1 MRWGYDAASRLH
13 KALRM
18 TRPRRDDELSRI
30 AETIR
35 RSGGRSPLYRWLKSR
50 HDEFAALLAEK
61 GGRPDWQ
68 ALSDEFAA
76 MGIMGGNGQPVSPE
90 AARHTWWR
98 VRRDVAQ
105 AMARRTKAASPAA
118 ALMAPARPTQPPA
131 PAPSPGS
138 ADALARLRAEM
149 DQRSGRG

>member
-1 MRWGYDAASRLH
+1 MLCAMA
-13 KALRM
+13 
-18 TRPRRDDELSRI
+18 RPRRDDELSRI

-35 RSGGRSPLYRWLKSR
+35 HSGGRSPLYRWLKPR
-50 HDEFAALLAEK
+50 HDAFAALLAEE

-68 ALSDEFAA
+68 ALAARFAEL
-76 MGIMGGNGQPVSPE
+76 GIMGGNGQPVSPE

-98 VRRDVAQ
+98 VRRDIAQ
-105 AMARRTKAASPAA
+105 AMARRTRAASPVA
-118 ALMAPARPTQPPA
+118 ALMAPARPVHPPA
-131 PAPSPGS
+131 PASSPSS

>member
-1 MRWGYDAASRLH
+1 
-13 KALRM
+13 M
-18 TRPRRDDELSRI
+18 TP
-30 AETIR
+30 
-35 RSGGRSPLYRWLKSR
+35 SPHCWR
-50 HDEFAALLAEK
+50 EK

-68 ALSDEFAA
+68 ALAARFAEL
-76 MGIMGGNGQPVSPE
+76 GIMGGNGQPVSPE

-105 AMARRTKAASPAA
+105 AMARRTKAASPVA
-118 ALMAPARPTQPPA
+118 ALMAPARPAQPPA

>member
-1 MRWGYDAASRLH
+1 MVCAMA
-13 KALRM
+13 
-18 TRPRRDDELSRI
+18 RPRRDDELSRI

-35 RSGGRSPLYRWLKSR
+35 HSGRRSPLYRWLKPR
-50 HDEFAALLAEK
+50 HDAFAALLAKE

-68 ALSDEFAA
+68 ALAARFAEL
-76 MGIMGGNGQPVSPE
+76 GIMGGNGQPVSPE

-105 AMARRTKAASPAA
+105 AIARRTKAASPVA

>member
-1 MRWGYDAASRLH
+1 MLCA
-13 KALRM
+13 M

-35 RSGGRSPLYRWLKSR
+35 HSGGRSPLYRWLKPR
-50 HDEFAALLAEK
+50 HDAFAALLAEK

-68 ALSDEFAA
+68 ALAARFAEL
-76 MGIMGGNGQPVSPE
+76 GIMGGNGQPVSPE

-105 AMARRTKAASPAA
+105 AMARRTKAALPVA
-118 ALMAPARPTQPPA
+118 ALMAPARLTQP

>member
-1 MRWGYDAASRLH
+1 MLCAMA
-13 KALRM
+13 
-18 TRPRRDDELSRI
+18 RPRRDDELSRI

-35 RSGGRSPLYRWLKSR
+35 HSGGRSPLYRWLKPR
-50 HDEFAALLAEK
+50 HDAFAALLAEK

-68 ALSDEFAA
+68 ALAARFAEL
-76 MGIMGGNGQPVSPE
+76 GITGGNGQPVSPE

-105 AMARRTKAASPAA
+105 AMARRTKGVSPVA

-131 PAPSPGS
+131 LAPSPGS

>member
-1 MRWGYDAASRLH
+1 MLCAMA
-13 KALRM
+13 
-18 TRPRRDDELSRI
+18 RPRRDDELSRI
-30 AETIR
+30 AEIIR
-35 RSGGRSPLYRWLKSR
+35 HSGGRSPLYRWLKPR
-50 HDEFAALLAEK
+50 HDAFAALLAEK

-68 ALSDEFAA
+68 ALAARFAEL
-76 MGIMGGNGQPVSPE
+76 GITGGNGQPVSPE

-105 AMARRTKAASPAA
+105 AMARRTKAASPVT
-118 ALMAPARPTQPPA
+118 ALMAPALPAQPPA
-131 PAPSPGS
+131 PALPPGS

>member
-1 MRWGYDAASRLH
+1 M
-13 KALRM
+13 LRAM
-18 TRPRRDDELSRI
+18 AEPQRDEELSRI

-35 RSGGRSPLYRWLKSR
+35 LSGGRSALYRWLKPR
-50 HDEFAALLAEK
+50 HDAFAALLAEK

-68 ALSDEFAA
+68 ALAARFAEL
-76 MGIMGGNGQPVSPE
+76 GITGGNGQPVSPE

-105 AMARRTKAASPAA
+105 AMARRTKAASPVA
-118 ALMAPARPTQPPA
+118 ALMAPAGPTQPPA

>member
-1 MRWGYDAASRLH
+1 M
-13 KALRM
+13 LRAM
-18 TRPRRDDELSRI
+18 ARPRRDDELSRI
-30 AETIR
+30 AEIIR
-35 RSGGRSPLYRWLKSR
+35 QSGGRSPLYRWLKPR
-50 HDEFAALLAEK
+50 HDTFAALLAEK

-68 ALSDEFAA
+68 ALAARFAEL
-76 MGIMGGNGQPVSPE
+76 GITGGNGQPVSPE

-105 AMARRTKAASPAA
+105 AMARRTKGVSPVA
-118 ALMAPARPTQPPA
+118 ALMAPTLPAHPPA

>member
-1 MRWGYDAASRLH
+1 MLCAMA
-13 KALRM
+13 
-18 TRPRRDDELSRI
+18 RPRHDDELSRI

-35 RSGGRSPLYRWLKSR
+35 QSGGRSPLYRWLKPR
-50 HDEFAALLAEK
+50 HDAFAALLAEK

-68 ALSDEFAA
+68 ALAARFAEL
-76 MGIMGGNGQPVSPE
+76 GIMGGNGQPVSPE

-105 AMARRTKAASPAA
+105 AMAHRTKATSPVA
-118 ALMAPARPTQPPA
+118 ALMAPARPTQSPA

-138 ADALARLRAEM
+138 ADALVRLRAEM